1 MRRSFSTLAH
11 QKSEMVGGTGDTR
24 SAIGQFINIRL
35 PAHTMSNSG
44 AANGVFDQVNMQSG
58 VDVFEVIS

>member
-1 MRRSFSTLAH
+1 
-11 QKSEMVGGTGDTR
+11 MVGGAGDAR
-24 SAIGQFINIRL
+24 SEIGQFVNIWL